1 MEQLHKSNM
10 KLNFQSQAKLYAK
23 LHVIRRAFAP
33 IASVL
38 EL

>member
-23 LHVIRRAFAP
+23 LHVIRRAFAL
-33 IASVL
+33 IVL
-38 EL
+38 ALV